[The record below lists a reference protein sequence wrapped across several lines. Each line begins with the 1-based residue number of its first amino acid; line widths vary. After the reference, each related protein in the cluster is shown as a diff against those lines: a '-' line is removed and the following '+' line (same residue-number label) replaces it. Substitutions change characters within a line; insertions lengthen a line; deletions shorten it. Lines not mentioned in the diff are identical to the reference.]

1 MKRKDKTPANG
12 DELPIRNSTAEFL
25 IFAKDSGANIISVRF
40 QDKMLWLTLQLI
52 ADLFDVAKSTVSEH
66 LSNVFSSG
74 ELARDATV
82 RNFRTVRQE
91 GERTVERNL
100 EYYNLEAI
108 IAVGYRVNS
117 SRATQFRR
125 WATGVLRDFALR
137 GYVLD
142 RKRMENGT
150 FLGEDY
156 FERLLEEIREIRL
169 SERRFY
175 QKITDIY
182 ATAMDYDCNAET
194 TRLFF
199 AKVQNKL
206 HYAVHRH
213 TAAELIYERAD
224 SGKEH
229 MGLTTWEQA
238 PNGRILK
245 SDVVVAKNYLT
256 QNEVEELG
264 RIVNAYLELAESRAK
279 RRIPMTMEDW
289 ATYLDRIL
297 TIDDR
302 ELLTRASEISAEIA
316 QSKAIGEYE
325 KFRVR
330 QELEYKNDFDRQ
342 LDLLEEQ
349 ARQAT
354 GGETEEKP

>member
-1 MKRKDKTPANG
+1 MKRKKPENG
-12 DELPIRNSTAEFL
+12 DELPMRNSTAEFL
-25 IFAKDSGANIISVRF
+25 VFAKDNAADTIAVRF
-40 QDKMLWLTLQLI
+40 QDRMLWLTLQLI
-52 ADLFDVAKSTVSEH
+52 ADLFDVTKSTVSEH
-66 LSNVFSSG
+66 LTNIFAAA
-74 ELARDATV
+74 ELDAAATV
-82 RNFRTVRQE
+82 RKFRTVRQE
-91 GERTVERNL
+91 GNRQVERQL

-142 RKRMENGT
+142 RERMKNGA

-182 ATAMDYDCNAET
+182 ATAMDYDRNAET
-194 TRLFF
+194 TQLFF

-224 SGKEH
+224 SGKDH
-229 MGLTTWEQA
+229 MGLTTWEKA

-245 SDVVVAKNYLT
+245 SDVVIAKNYLT
-256 QNEVEELG
+256 QDEVEELG

-279 RRIPMTMEDW
+279 RHIPMTMEDW
-289 ATYLDRIL
+289 AKYLDKIL
-297 TIDDR
+297 SIDDR
-302 ELLTRASEISAEIA
+302 ELMTRASEISAEIA
-316 QSKAIGEYE
+316 QAHAINEYE

-330 QELEYKNDFDRQ
+330 QELEYRNDFDRQ
-342 LDLLEEQ
+342 LDWLEEQ
-349 ARQAT
+349 AKKDKSTSAD
-354 GGETEEKP
+354 GK